1 MADYLDYPDNLI
13 LHLEREKRSYKVFTT
28 DKRGQFK
35 IINGL
40 WIGDSV
46 IDTKHCNE
54 RELKQLFIDNCCN
67 GYEIKTNIVFK
78 QGLFGVAKELAKER
92 EDRLREAKAPSI
104 ENPDDENVKII
115 IHEETEEEKALEE
128 EEELFIKIC

>member
-92 EDRLREAKAPSI
+92 EDRLKAEQEI
-104 ENPDDENVKII
+104 ANDDEVIKTI
-115 IHEETEEEKALEE
+115 IHETEDDSEE